1 MTAFVNFR
9 KTKHKEKR
17 MKPGKAVIG
26 ATNRGFKANPT
37 LPTRKSSLSVCFTYC
52 GLACTIL
59 ATMLY
64 FSFGNWAVA
73 QSSESY
79 GVRNVLLVHGAWADG
94 SSWSK
99 VIPLLEAKGLHVT
112 AVQLPLTSLA
122 DDSATLKRAFALEDG
137 PFLLVG
143 HSYGGSVITE
153 AGNDPKVAGLIYV
166 AAFSPDKGESTLDQI
181 KANPTPVGMELRPDA
196 SGFLKLS
203 AKGIVEDFAPDVREA
218 EQKILIAT
226 QGPAA
231 GAAFG
236 APISTPAWKH
246 KPTWFVIASED
257 RVISP
262 KLEESEAQEMNAKSV
277 TISSSHVVMLS
288 HPAEV
293 AGFIERAA
301 HDSGTD

>member
-9 KTKHKEKR
+9 RTKHKEKR
-17 MKPGKAVIG
+17 MKPEKAVIE
-26 ATNRGFKANPT
+26 ATNRGFTPGPKPT
-37 LPTRKSSLSVCFTYC
+37 TRKSSLSVYFTHC
-52 GLACTIL
+52 GLACAIL
-59 ATMLY
+59 ATALY
-64 FSFGNWAVA
+64 FGSGSRAFA
-73 QSSESY
+73 QSSESH
-79 GVRNVLLVHGAWADG
+79 GVKNVLLVHGAWADG

-99 VIPLLEAKGLHVT
+99 VIPMLEAKGLKVT

-122 DDSATLKRAFALEDG
+122 DDVATVKRAFALEDG

-153 AGNDPKVAGLIYV
+153 AGNDPKVAGLVYV
-166 AAFSPDKGESTLDQI
+166 AAFAPDKGESTLDQI
-181 KANPTPVGMELRPDA
+181 KANPTPVRMELRPDA
-196 SGFLKLS
+196 SGFIKLS
-203 AKGIVEDFAPDVREA
+203 AKGIVEDFAPDVREP

-236 APISTPAWKH
+236 APISTPAWKK

-262 KLEESEAQEMNAKSV
+262 KLEEVEAQEMKAKSI

-293 AGFIERAA
+293 ADFIERAA
-301 HDSGTD
+301 HESGTD

>member
-1 MTAFVNFR
+1 M
-9 KTKHKEKR
+9 KTD
-17 MKPGKAVIG
+17 KASDKAI
-26 ATNRGFKANPT
+26 NRGFTPNPK
-37 LPTRKSSLSVCFTYC
+37 LRRQRSRLSTYFTHG
-52 GLACTIL
+52 GLACAL
-59 ATMLY
+59 VATVL
-64 FSFGNWAVA
+64 FLSSAHAVLA
-73 QSSESY
+73 QSSESH
-79 GVRNVLLVHGAWADG
+79 GVKNVLLVHGAWADG

-99 VIPLLEAKGLHVT
+99 VIPLLEAKGLKVT

-122 DDSATLKRAFALEDG
+122 DDVATVKRGFALEDG

-153 AGNDPKVAGLIYV
+153 AGNDPKVAGLVYV
-166 AAFSPDKGESTLDQI
+166 AAFAPDKGQSTLDQI

-196 SGFLKLS
+196 WGFLKLS

-226 QGPAA
+226 QGPTA
-231 GAAFG
+231 GAAFK
-236 APISTPAWKH
+236 AQISTPAWKN

-262 KLEESEAQEMNAKSV
+262 KLEEGEAQEMKAKSI
-277 TISSSHVVMLS
+277 TISSSHVAMLS

-293 AGFIERAA
+293 ADFIERAA
-301 HDSGTD
+301 HESGTD

>member
-1 MTAFVNFR
+1 M
-9 KTKHKEKR
+9 KT
-17 MKPGKAVIG
+17 GKAVI
-26 ATNRGFKANPT
+26 ALTNRGFKPSPT
-37 LPTRKSSLSVCFTYC
+37 LPTRKSSLSGYFNYC

-59 ATMLY
+59 ATVLF
-64 FSFGNWAVA
+64 FSSGSRAVA
-73 QSSESY
+73 QSSESR

-122 DDSATLKRAFALEDG
+122 DDTATLKRAFALEDG

-166 AAFSPDKGESTLDQI
+166 AAFAPDKGESTLDQI

-196 SGFLKLS
+196 SGFIKLS

-218 EQKILIAT
+218 ELKILIAT

-236 APISTPAWKH
+236 AQISTPAWKN

-262 KLEESEAQEMNAKSV
+262 KLEESEAQEMNAKSI

-288 HPAEV
+288 HPVEV
-293 AGFIERAA
+293 ARFIERAA
-301 HDSGTD
+301 HESGTD

>member
-1 MTAFVNFR
+1 
-9 KTKHKEKR
+9 

-26 ATNRGFKANPT
+26 ATNRGFTPGPNP
-37 LPTRKSSLSVCFTYC
+37 PTRKSSLSVYFKRC
-52 GLACTIL
+52 GLACAIL
-59 ATMLY
+59 ATALY
-64 FSFGNWAVA
+64 FCSGNRAFA
-73 QSSESY
+73 QSSESH
-79 GVRNVLLVHGAWADG
+79 GVSNVLLVHGAWADG

-99 VIPLLEAKGLHVT
+99 VIPLLEAKGLKVT
-112 AVQLPLTSLA
+112 AVQLPLTSLVN
-122 DDSATLKRAFALEDG
+122 DVATLKRAFALEDG

-153 AGNDPKVAGLIYV
+153 AGNDPKVAGLVYV
-166 AAFSPDKGESTLDQI
+166 AAFAPDEGESTLDQI

-196 SGFLKLS
+196 SGFFKLS
-203 AKGIVEDFAPDVREA
+203 AKGIVEDFAPDLREA

-236 APISTPAWKH
+236 AAISTPAWKH

-262 KLEESEAQEMNAKSV
+262 KLEEAEAQEMKAKSITV
-277 TISSSHVVMLS
+277 SSSHVVMLS

-293 AGFIERAA
+293 AGFIQRAA